1 MMAELAP
8 IRLSYYLRVKN
19 AGDRLN
25 ANIVSAV
32 SKRNT
37 YYVSDKTKPVLLPSG
52 SILGSARENT
62 RVWGAGLMHPELGL
76 GAAKPENISLL
87 RGKKSYEALRN
98 SGVQLGD
105 VPLGDPLFLAPK
117 LFGVTRSDTVRHRVG
132 IMAHY
137 ADRQTK
143 HIQTLLENADV
154 VDLNVH
160 DDPLHLL
167 TQMATCDHVLSSC
180 LHGIILADALNIPSR
195 WVQTDTKFAGNG
207 FEFSD
212 WFSLC
217 REPQQAS
224 WKLAAGDALEDIIA
238 ECQCNMPDIAAAD
251 IAASFPHDQIDCLVE
266 TDISTPLVPLDKC
279 RNTAVPVFVI
289 SFNRGRMLQGLVDS
303 LKPLNRDTDVIVH
316 DNGSDD
322 PYAIQTL
329 DKLSQD
335 GLTVLRRPKITDA
348 TELNNVDESVRSYFK
363 NWAEPQNYVVTDCD
377 ISVTPCDANFLEVL
391 SDLLDR
397 FHSIGCAGPMLQIH
411 DISKS
416 NPIYNQILTGH
427 IRQFWGNYPHFAKVL
442 DTIVAYQPARID
454 TTFALHRGGEPFERL
469 KMGVRTYEPYE
480 ARHLD
485 WYEEEQEENY
495 KQSSNARISHWGNQ
509 AFIDRVKKTALPYNH
524 FIRVA
529 RLDNQSL
536 CVQKVPVDGSEPQAM
551 AVHNLALKQLD
562 KKIENLEAEVIAVK
576 QRQKQRRVVLRKK
589 IEELKL
595 RHEATSREVKVLRQ
609 SLSWRLTAPLRKL
622 ASVFKR

>member
-1 MMAELAP
+1 MMTDLEP
-8 IRLSYYLRVKN
+8 IRVSYYLRVKN

-37 YYVSDKTKPVLLPSG
+37 YYVRDKTKPVLLPSG

-87 RGKKSYEALRN
+87 RGKKSYAALRE
-98 SGVQLGD
+98 SGVQLKD
-105 VPLGDPLFLAPK
+105 IPLGDPLFLAPK

-143 HIQTLLENADV
+143 HIQTLLKHADV

-167 TQMATCDHVLSSC
+167 KQMARCDHVLSSC

-195 WVQTDTKFAGNG
+195 WIQTGTKFAGNG

-217 REPQQAS
+217 REPQNTP
-224 WKLAAGDALEDIIA
+224 WKLATGDALENIIA
-238 ECQCNMPDIAAAD
+238 DCQCNMPDIAAAD

-266 TDISTPLVPLDKC
+266 TDISTPLIPLNEC
-279 RNTAVPVFVI
+279 RNTAVPIFVI
-289 SFNRGRMLQGLVDS
+289 SFNRGRMLQGLINS
-303 LKPLNRDTDVIVH
+303 LKPQTLDTDVIVH

-322 PYAIQTL
+322 PYAVQTL

-335 GLTVLRRPKITDA
+335 GLTVLRRTKISDA
-348 TELNNVDESVRSYFK
+348 TELNNINETITSYFE

-377 ISVTPCDANFLEVL
+377 ISVTPCDADFLEVL

-397 FHSIGCAGPMLQIH
+397 FHSIACAGPMLQIH
-411 DISKS
+411 DISKN
-416 NPIYNQILTGH
+416 NPTYNQILKRH
-427 IRQFWGNYPHFAKVL
+427 ILQFWGKYPNFSNISNK
-442 DTIVAYQPARID
+442 IVAHQHAKID
-454 TTFALHRGGEPFERL
+454 TTFALHRAGEPFKRL
-469 KMGVRTYEPYE
+469 KNGVRTYEPYE

-495 KQSSNARISHWGNQ
+495 KKSSNARISHYGNQ
-509 AFIDRVKKTALPYNH
+509 AFIDKTKKIALPYDH
-524 FIRVA
+524 FIRVE

-536 CVQKVPVDGSEPQAM
+536 CVQKVPVDGSTPQAM
-551 AVHNLALKQLD
+551 AMHNLALKEND
-562 KKIENLEAEVIAVK
+562 KKIESLKAELVAAK
-576 QRQKQRRVVLRKK
+576 QLHKQKQVVLRRQ
-589 IEELKL
+589 IEEFRL
-595 RHEATSREVKVLRQ
+595 RHKVANREIEALRK
-609 SLSWRLTAPLRKL
+609 SSSWRLTAPLRKL
-622 ASVFKR
+622 VSVLKR